1 MQRFEGK
8 VALVTGG
15 AAGIGFAAAQRFG
28 REGAR
33 VAILDHSAADLD
45 LARSVLESDG
55 IDCLATEGDISRREH
70 LHGWMEQVLLQ
81 WSRVD
86 VLVANA
92 AARHFG
98 SLLEATE
105 ADWERTLSV
114 NLKGTADSCV
124 AAAKA
129 MRAAETAG
137 SLVLVSSVHALVG
150 RHEMAIYDAT
160 KAGIVSLARSLA
172 VELGPDIRVNSV
184 CPGYCVTDFHL
195 RRAALHGRT
204 ADELWS
210 TPSGLLRRPARPEE
224 IAAAIA
230 FLASEDASYITGT
243 NLMVDGGRH
252 AV

>member
-1 MQRFEGK
+1 MRFEGK
-8 VALVTGG
+8 VALITGG

-55 IDCLATEGDISRREH
+55 IPCLLMEGDAARRED
-70 LHGWMEQVLLQ
+70 LHGWIERVLLE
-81 WSRVD
+81 WARVD

-92 AARHFG
+92 GARHFG
-98 SLLEATE
+98 SLLDASE
-105 ADWERTLSV
+105 ADWERVLAV
-114 NLKGTADSCV
+114 NLRGTGDSAA

-137 SLVLVSSVHALVG
+137 AIVLVSSVHAVAG
-150 RHEMAIYDAT
+150 RADMPIYDAT
-160 KAGIVSLARSLA
+160 KAGILSLTRSLA
-172 VELGPDIRVNSV
+172 IELAPDIRVNCV
-184 CPGYCVTDFHL
+184 CPGFTVTDFHL
-195 RRAALHGRT
+195 RRGAQEGRP
-204 ADELWS
+204 AEKLWR
-210 TPSGLLRRPARPEE
+210 TPAGLLRRPARPEE

-230 FLASEDASYITGT
+230 FLASEDASYVTGT
-243 NLMVDGGRH
+243 TLMVDGGRH